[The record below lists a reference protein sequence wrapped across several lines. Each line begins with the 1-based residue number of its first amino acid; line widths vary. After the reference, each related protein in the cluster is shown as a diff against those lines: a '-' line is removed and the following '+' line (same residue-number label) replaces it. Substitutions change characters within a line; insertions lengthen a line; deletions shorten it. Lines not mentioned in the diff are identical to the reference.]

1 VLERWLKRTWDLGIG
16 DVPAGVVPYL
26 VHPWVIGNERLRA
39 AGWAPAH
46 TNADA
51 IAEGVASLPPR
62 DNRPAIAAGA
72 GGLLLVAGTA
82 VALRRR
88 RRQRASS

>member
-1 VLERWLKRTWDLGIG
+1 MG

-39 AGWAPAH
+39 RAGRRCTRTW
-46 TNADA
+46 TRS
-51 IAEGVASLPPR
+51 AEAVVFVPR
-62 DNRPAIAAGA
+62 ARHVLVIVAGA

-82 VALRRR
+82 VAIRRR
-88 RRQRASS
+88 RRKRTTT